1 MKYLVKKDDLYLYKV
16 KPNGYGYFSTKEHA
30 TAFSKEKA
38 KELAK
43 MYKGE
48 IVYEINL

>member
-1 MKYLVKKDDLYLYKV
+1 MRYLVKKGDLFLYKI

-38 KELAK
+38 EELAK

-48 IVYEINL
+48 MLHV